1 MKVNHP
7 RCPTPDVSRATCFL
21 CRCSPPPPLTM
32 LRERGVIEGP
42 LALSPPSGRWVGD
55 GQRARSVCLFLLFF
69 LSFFL
74 FFFSLSF
81 SPASPLPTPLSSPSV
96 CLSNNFFLPLTFSFL
111 FSSYPPPPSSLSQ
124 VGSLRFCRRARGKA
138 PCPPARFVHAAASLL
153 RGGPCHTSR
162 RMEVGGGEGGGRE
175 RKGLWR

>member
-1 MKVNHP
+1 MNHP

-55 GQRARSVCLFLLFF
+55 GQRARSVCLSLPFF
-69 LSFFL
+69 LSFF
-74 FFFSLSF
+74 FSLS
-81 SPASPLPTPLSSPSV
+81 LL
-96 CLSNNFFLPLTFSFL
+96 
-111 FSSYPPPPSSLSQ
+111 
-124 VGSLRFCRRARGKA
+124 LRL
-138 PCPPARFVHAAASLL
+138 SLL
-153 RGGPCHTSR
+153 RSLLPLSIYRIISFSHSLSLSYSRPLPPPLVPLSGGVAALLQASARKGPVSARPLRAR
-162 RMEVGGGEGGGRE
+162 RSFPFARRSLSHFQEDGGVGGGGRE